1 MGESLVKSSA
11 KPFSPDIFVRVAETI
26 QKNRPNDFGRRLLD
40 ILAAGLGLLF
50 LAPVFLLISI
60 AIRRESSGPVF
71 YRGKRAG
78 KNGRP
83 FGILKFRTMYERPE
97 SYTGPRVTAQDDSRI
112 TPLGNW
118 LRHTKLNELPQLWN
132 VLKGEMSLVGPRPE
146 DYDIAM
152 EWPDSLRQEVLSVC
166 PGITSPASVVY
177 RNEESLLSQDGLMD
191 DYLNQV
197 LPSKLRLDLLY
208 IRHRTIF
215 SDLDVIFWT
224 FVMLLPRIGKV
235 EIPESLLLWG
245 PLSHFFSRYANWF
258 FIDSLVAF
266 VAVGLSEVLWR
277 ISEPLNLGW
286 EVALLV
292 GIATTF
298 AFSLCNMVLGLQ
310 NISWEHA
317 PAQESIKLAF
327 STSVAVITV
336 IVLDRIISPRDLPS
350 QLMVLAGVLTY
361 GGFIVVRY
369 RERLL
374 TGLASRWIRYRE
386 GAQILGE
393 RVLIVGAGDNG
404 SLAAWLLRRK
414 DFSRFYSIIGF
425 VDDDPRKYAL
435 QIEGYPVRGST
446 RDIPQLVKQ
455 LDIGLIVY
463 TIEQIAPPEQQRIL
477 EICHQT
483 SARIVMLPE
492 MIRFL
497 RVQLGIQNKSEDL
510 STSEQLPSSSPTIS
524 AGQAF
529 LWIEA
534 IESVTKTRDWEGL
547 EAQLRHVRSELDH
560 ITDISSQ

>member
-1 MGESLVKSSA
+1 MGESVIKINVKPLSIGILERTV
-11 KPFSPDIFVRVAETI
+11 KTI
-26 QKNRPNDFGRRLLD
+26 QKIRPNDWGRRVLD
-40 ILAAGLGLLF
+40 VVAAALGLLL
-50 LAPVFLLISI
+50 LAPFFLLISI
-60 AIRRESSGPVF
+60 AIRRESPGPVF

-78 KNGRP
+78 KNGQS

-97 SYTGPRVTAQDDSRI
+97 SYAGPRVTAKDDTRI

-118 LRHTKLNELPQLWN
+118 LRNTKLNELPQLWN

-152 EWPDSLRQEVLSVC
+152 EWPESIRQEVLSVR

-208 IRHRTIF
+208 IRHRTVF

-245 PLSHFFSRYANWF
+245 PLSHFFSRYASWF
-258 FIDSLVAF
+258 FMDSLTAF
-266 VAVGLSEVLWR
+266 VAVGLTEVLWR
-277 ISEPLNLGW
+277 LFEPLNLGW
-286 EVALLV
+286 DVAFLA

-298 AFSLCNMVLGLQ
+298 AFSLCNLILGLQ
-310 NISWEHA
+310 NISWKHA
-317 PAQESIKLAF
+317 PAREAIKLAF
-327 STSVAVITV
+327 STSVAVMAVVALDQV
-336 IVLDRIISPRDLPS
+336 IFSRDLPPR
-350 QLMVLAGVLTY
+350 MMILAGALTY
-361 GGFIVVRY
+361 GGFITARY

-374 TGLASRWIRYRE
+374 TGLASRWLRYRE

-414 DFSRFYSIIGF
+414 DFSQFYSIVGF

-435 QIEGYPVRGST
+435 EIEGYPVRGST
-446 RDIPQLVKQ
+446 CDIPQLVKQ

-463 TIEQIAPPEQQRIL
+463 TIEQIVPVEQQRIL
-477 EICHQT
+477 ETCRQT

-497 RVQLGIQNKSEDL
+497 RVQLGIKNQDEEL
-510 STSEQLPSSSPTIS
+510 SASEQVPSSSSITVS
-524 AGQAF
+524 QA
-529 LWIEA
+529 LMWLEA
-534 IESVTKTRDWEGL
+534 IESVTKTRSWEGL
-547 EAQLRHVRSELDH
+547 DAQLRHVRSELNRVV
-560 ITDISSQ
+560 DISSQ